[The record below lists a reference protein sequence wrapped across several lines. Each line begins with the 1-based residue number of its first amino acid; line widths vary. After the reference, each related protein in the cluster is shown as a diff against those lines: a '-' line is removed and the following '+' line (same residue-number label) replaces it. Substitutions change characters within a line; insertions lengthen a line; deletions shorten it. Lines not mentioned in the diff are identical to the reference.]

1 MNAGTDDRTVLT
13 PVGAQGSA
21 QLVTDQQ
28 IERAA
33 VQIATAANVDL
44 NEARQALRNAIKI
57 DDDLPF
63 GEYGIHVVY
72 GEIRL
77 TLPNGM
83 RVAVLPDIHV
93 PAHHKR
99 VLWAVFEWLKDWKPD
114 IVIIIGDLC
123 DLFAL
128 SHWSRPPHADSDLIG
143 ELRKTEELI
152 WTIIE
157 LSGCLHV
164 FIIMG
169 NHEDRFARWLSDN
182 NVTALSA
189 LTDRQTLAPLLTF
202 HNVLGFTSKDPVT
215 FIYDRGGQG
224 GKGGGILLN
233 HSLVLRHGRAYNRI
247 PSAAA
252 RKETELANISTI
264 TGDSHTLGMSV
275 RETLSSAV
283 VAVKLGYLCDLEHA
297 YFDYT
302 SDRSRTHLGF
312 GAITIEGGHAY
323 IQPKP
328 IRAYEI
334 NGRRKYAFKF
344 GDNLYVEQ
352 SR

>member
-1 MNAGTDDRTVLT
+1 MNAGTGDRTVLT

-99 VLWAVFEWLKDWKPD
+99 VLWAVFECLKDWKPD

-128 SHWSRPPHADSDLIG
+128 SHWLRPPHADSDLIG
-143 ELRKTEELI
+143 ELRKT
-152 WTIIE
+152 
-157 LSGCLHV
+157 
-164 FIIMG
+164 
-169 NHEDRFARWLSDN
+169 
-182 NVTALSA
+182 
-189 LTDRQTLAPLLTF
+189 
-202 HNVLGFTSKDPVT
+202 
-215 FIYDRGGQG
+215 
-224 GKGGGILLN
+224 
-233 HSLVLRHGRAYNRI
+233 
-247 PSAAA
+247 
-252 RKETELANISTI
+252 
-264 TGDSHTLGMSV
+264 
-275 RETLSSAV
+275 
-283 VAVKLGYLCDLEHA
+283 
-297 YFDYT
+297 
-302 SDRSRTHLGF
+302 
-312 GAITIEGGHAY
+312 
-323 IQPKP
+323 
-328 IRAYEI
+328 
-334 NGRRKYAFKF
+334 
-344 GDNLYVEQ
+344 
-352 SR
+352 